1 MAGYTTPALVL
12 KRINYGDYDLIISLF
27 TLDRGKVS
35 VIAKAAKKSVKRFG
49 GILELFS
56 ALDVVIN
63 PGRGKGLPVL
73 QEATLIQP
81 FAHIRSDVVKTAY
94 ASYWAELVNAWME
107 EYERQDLVFKLLMF
121 VLGELDRGQAR
132 IRALSILFQIR
143 FMSVSGLAPNLS
155 KCSRC
160 GLEAARLASEEIY
173 FNMAGGGIV
182 CGACG
187 KADGRRLPLSKGT
200 LKQLGWIQHQ
210 DLKKALRLH
219 FSEQALAEGLALC
232 EAFVPYHLG
241 KEPKSLKF
249 LRQMRKRQF

>member
-1 MAGYTTPALVL
+1 MSGYTTPALL
-12 KRINYGDYDLIISLF
+12 LRRINYGDHDLIINLF

-56 ALDVVIN
+56 ALEAVIK

-73 QEATLIQP
+73 QEATLVNP
-81 FAHIRSDVVKTAY
+81 YANIRSDVVKTAY

-107 EYERQDLVFKLLMF
+107 EYDRQDLIFNLLGHVFT
-121 VLGELDRGQAR
+121 ELDRGAR
-132 IRALSILFQIR
+132 ETRALSVLFQIR
-143 FMSVSGLAPNLS
+143 FMTLSGLAPNLS

-160 GLEAARLASEEIY
+160 GLDFEKVASREIY
-173 FNMAGGGIV
+173 FSLSGGGIV
-182 CGACG
+182 CGGCG
-187 KADGRRLPLSKGT
+187 SFAGRRVALSRGT
-200 LKQLGWIQHQ
+200 VKQLAWIQQ
-210 DLKKALRLH
+210 RDLEKASRLQ
-219 FSEQALAEGLALC
+219 FSEPSITEGLAFC

-249 LRQMRKRQF
+249 LRQVRQ